1 MCWTVVETNALL
13 IMVGVYDCGFYKRV
27 VMSCLMK
34 WFVSV
39 ILSPKPQSEQGQGE
53 GARSAH
59 PPVLR
64 RALSIVVL
72 LSRPTAGEM
81 SDGHSKHDKMD
92 IHASKERV
100 T

>member
-1 MCWTVVETNALL
+1 MCWTVVETNVLL
-13 IMVGVYDCGFYKRV
+13 RVVGVCDCGLYKQV
-27 VMSCLMK
+27 VMSCLIE

-39 ILSPKPQSEQGQGE
+39 ILGTKPQSKQGQEE

-81 SDGHSKHDKMD
+81 SDGHSKHDKMV

>member
-1 MCWTVVETNALL
+1 MCWTVVETNVLL
-13 IMVGVYDCGFYKRV
+13 IVIGVYDCSFYKQV
-27 VMSCLMK
+27 VMSCLIN

-39 ILSPKPQSEQGQGE
+39 ILGTKPQSEQGQEE

-64 RALSIVVL
+64 RALLIVVL
-72 LSRPTAGEM
+72 LSRPSAGEM
-81 SDGHSKHDKMD
+81 RDAHSKHGKMD